1 MHARQAVTGELL
13 PSRLTAPNTTGSHR
27 PRRAVRPCHSSVRLE
42 YTAVGRARLPSLLPR
57 VASRAEIQYPSRE
70 TCTRMK
76 RSWMMQL
83 VCATAAVQLPAR
95 VTLPCGCPVCAATQL
110 SNQIFESSDESQGSS
125 NPSEAAVSALKFYKK
140 VISPLIPPGC
150 RFIPTC
156 SECMRAQVFEPC
168 LPAPTRMRC
177 VIHAVLT

>member
-1 MHARQAVTGELL
+1 MHARRPSQETNELL
-13 PSRLTAPNTTGSHR
+13 PTLHSPTAAQAARAEGRVTPPSVSSTQQSAELGCHHFCR
-27 PRRAVRPCHSSVRLE
+27 AWRHAPRYSI
-42 YTAVGRARLPSLLPR
+42 R
-57 VASRAEIQYPSRE
+57 VAELAR
-70 TCTRMK
+70 RMM
-76 RSWMMQL
+76 RSWVMQL

-95 VTLPCGCPVCAATQL
+95 VTLPCGCPMCAATQL
-110 SNQIFESSDESQGSS
+110 STQILESSDESQGSR